1 MSIGSDKLNG
11 IAIGKIGMSF
21 PSTFNSEHFCIR
33 LLPATENQF
42 IGVTESGETIN
53 KSQYYKNNVIGIKT
67 QTLAS

>member
-21 PSTFNSEHFCIR
+21 PSTFNSEHFCLR
-33 LLPATENQF
+33 LFPATENQF
-42 IGVTESGETIN
+42 IGVTETIN